1 MKQKEKKTPP
11 TLEQL
16 KRELKRERYR
26 RSYGE
31 TLSSTVFSLVV
42 VAALAI
48 LVATLLLPVFQIY
61 GESMAPNLKD
71 GEIVVSVKTG
81 KPEQGDMVAFYY
93 NNKILIKRVI
103 ATSGQWVDIDDEG
116 TVYINGEPLEEPYLE
131 EKDLGECDIELP
143 YQVPD
148 GRWFVMGDARA
159 TSVDS
164 RDRALGCVSE
174 EQIVGRLVYRI
185 WPLEA
190 VTKFG

>member
-1 MKQKEKKTPP
+1 MKQTEKKAPP

-31 TLSSTVFSLVV
+31 TLSSTIFSLVV

-61 GESMAPNLKD
+61 GESMAPTLKD

-103 ATSGQWVDIDDEG
+103 ASSGQWVDIDDDG

-131 EKDLGECDIELP
+131 EKALGECSIELP

-164 RDRALGCVSE
+164 RDRVLGCVSE
-174 EQIVGRLVYRI
+174 EQVVGRLVYRI
-185 WPLEA
+185 WPMEA
-190 VTKFG
+190 VSKLG

>member
-61 GESMAPNLKD
+61 GESMDPTLKD

-93 NNKILIKRVI
+93 NNKVLIKRVI
-103 ATSGQWVDIDDEG
+103 ATSGQWVDFDDDG
-116 TVYINGEPLEEPYLE
+116 TVYINGEPLDEPYLE
-131 EKDLGECDIELP
+131 EKALGECNIELP

-164 RDRALGCVSE
+164 RDRVLGCVSE

-185 WPLEA
+185 WPMEA